1 MAETFVIHIV
11 FHLSE
16 DVYKRQVM
24 FYVLLALAALTSTI
38 SLHEVV
44 TAFLHEEFNLTRG
57 RAARLVTFGLSL
69 IHIWPPMTPVQVV
82 MSGRRRSVC
91 KRPKS

>member
-1 MAETFVIHIV
+1 
-11 FHLSE
+11 
-16 DVYKRQVM
+16 M

-57 RAARLVTFGLSL
+57 RAARLVTFGCIIIGVISSLSL
-69 IHIWPPMTPVQVV
+69 GGMQKYTLFDKGIL
-82 MSGRRRSVC
+82 
-91 KRPKS
+91 